1 VRGITYYYA
10 NKLQFPSTRS
20 LSESFDVRQ
29 EYEFGISLGSD
40 PGIRILGIEFD
51 QIGIGYRF
59 GDKLS
64 AVTLI
69 GSFPF

>member
-1 VRGITYYYA
+1 MRGITYYYA